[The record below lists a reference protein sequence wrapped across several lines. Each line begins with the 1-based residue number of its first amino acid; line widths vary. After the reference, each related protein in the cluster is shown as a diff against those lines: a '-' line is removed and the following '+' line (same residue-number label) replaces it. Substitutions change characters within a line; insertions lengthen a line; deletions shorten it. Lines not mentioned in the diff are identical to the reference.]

1 MISNTYQTVLF
12 HQAIFIETITCKR
25 QPEPQKEMFYD
36 NNQLQSTKPYQF
48 VSPLSLIWVDSD
60 CWTRLELDTTTNII
74 QIGVNGNVEYLQYT
88 ALIAQ
93 THTFPYTFRV
103 IFDRI
108 GYPRPNFNLKLLP
121 KLCSFTDLKN
131 ELSYDQTV

>member
-1 MISNTYQTVLF
+1 MISNTYLTFLF

-36 NNQLQSTKPYQF
+36 NNQLQSTKPYQS

>member
-1 MISNTYQTVLF
+1 MISSTYQTVLF
-12 HQAIFIETITCKR
+12 HHAIFIETITCKR

-36 NNQLQSTKPYQF
+36 NNQLQSTKPYQS